1 MKAASN
7 YLQGLAKKSLQG
19 KFVSKKNR
27 APAELQAQWCA
38 GNAPM
43 EHRERMNRQVHI
55 KQWEYESS

>member
-43 EHRERMNRQVHI
+43 EHRERMN
-55 KQWEYESS
+55 S